1 MVEIKKCLD
10 TYALVEIY
18 LGNEKFAEYLNVD
31 FIINDLTLAE
41 FYGVLL
47 KEYGLEEAELWL
59 KKLERYSIQV
69 DKETL
74 IEAIKFRY
82 EHKKQN
88 ISFFDSVGYIFSV
101 KNGCYFVTGDKEF
114 ENLPNVE
121 FKKK

>member
-1 MVEIKKCLD
+1 MDEVKRCLD

-18 LGNEKFAEYLNVD
+18 LGNEKFAEYLNID
-31 FIINDLTLAE
+31 FVINDFTLAE

-47 KEYGLEEAELWL
+47 KEYGESEADLWL
-59 KKLERYSIQV
+59 RKLERYSLPVARGI
-69 DKETL
+69 L
-74 IEAIKFRY
+74 IESVKFRH

-88 ISFFDSVGYIFSV
+88 ISFFDAVGYIFAI

-114 ENLPNVE
+114 EDFPNVD